1 MKLVNLKCKQTV
13 FQVDHLFVKQKVE
26 LLEAFLGFE
35 GKNKYKVYNGA
46 GQELYKAKEETD
58 CCTRNCLG
66 PNRPFDLEIEDMS
79 GNELIHLYRPFRC
92 TSCYFPC
99 FLQEMEVCSPPGT
112 VIGSITQDWSI
123 CTPQYSVRDKD
134 GNVALTI
141 EGPICT
147 TSICGSDVEFKV
159 LSPDGST
166 EVGKISKQWSGFL
179 REGFTDADTFGI
191 NFPVDLDVRMK
202 AVLLGATFLID
213 FNFFEKT
220 HNSEGDQVGMLD

>member
-1 MKLVNLKCKQTV
+1 ML
-13 FQVDHLFVKQKVE
+13 VKQKVE
-26 LLEAFLGFE
+26 LLEAFLGWE
-35 GKNKYKVYNGA
+35 GSNKYKVYNGA
-46 GQELYKAKEETD
+46 GQELYKAKEDTD
-58 CCTRNCLG
+58 CCTRQCLG
-66 PNRPFDLEIEDMS
+66 PNRPFDLEIEDMQ
-79 GNELIHLYRPFRC
+79 GNELIHLYRPLRC
-92 TSCYFPC
+92 TSCLFPC

-112 VIGSITQDWSI
+112 VIGSITQEWSV
-123 CTPQYSVRDKD
+123 CAPQYSVRDQD

-159 LSPDGST
+159 CSPDGST

-191 NFPVDLDVRMK
+191 NFPIDLDVRMK

-213 FNFFEKT
+213 FNFFEKAG
-220 HNSEGDQVGMLD
+220 NKENDQIGMLD